1 MMNNMSQGLGSFNNM
16 MPQNNMMQQNP
27 YGQQMGQQ
35 MGQQVRSP
43 EMFSEQLMNPNQM
56 MQPNMENQLQP
67 MSEPEGFGVYG
78 QSLSGFADGGAAS
91 SGGVPR
97 QAELMGQPHMLAY
110 INPQEEQMLRDAGGA
125 GIPGPDGIPVY
136 GWLSDTWS
144 EIKSGGKAVTETYNS
159 PKNNTPA
166 NVAPAVNNN
175 SGSNS
180 GNNTPANV
188 APAVAATTPTIPTFN
203 TYYDAIDAGYGGKTV
218 NIGGKN
224 VKAVT
229 ADGYTGNT
237 PPAAVN
243 NTSVNTTSPVNTGS
257 TPINIGAVSN
267 TGQYAGDGFEWQVTP
282 GTNALTRT
290 FTGAGSRQQ
299 ADATNQGVGQGVG
312 LTQAE
317 QLAGYRDNTKNTFKE
332 YLANTFTPGD
342 NLAYKNGQLVYE
354 KDHKDY
360 DPSNEFKAV
369 SPEER
374 NSFNLRVGMG
384 NSSVNDNPGE
394 SNYANYGE
402 ARAARQGS
410 IPGIPSI
417 LGGIGA
423 YLGGI
428 RPEDEA
434 VGYGANGEQ
443 IFKSGNG
450 YFYVIDRNTGLVR
463 NVQGANDSSNSE
475 ESMQRQR
482 EMMENRTSGDD
493 NNAFNPQLGMPVE
506 QAVNNPVIDNPYS
519 LTPLKRAV
527 TGIGSNVG
535 SFYDTG
541 NTVVESS
548 TDPFAG
554 APQGGG
560 ALTFE
565 ELMRL
570 NQQQNRII

>member
-97 QAELMGQPHMLAY
+97 QTMIADQPHMLAY
-110 INPQEEQMLRDAGGA
+110 INPEEEQMLRDAGGTGQPGPG
-125 GIPGPDGIPVY
+125 GIPSYPPGFEGSSTTGGSQGGTSNY
-136 GWLSDTWS
+136 SSSSGSS
-144 EIKSGGKAVTETYNS
+144 SSGGSSVSGGRGNVYEKPGERASYYKSHPTDNDDSTPSGPSAAQQAAIQQAAIQQAAAVQKAAEDKIAAQQLAAQQQQATALS
-159 PKNNTPA
+159 QQA
-166 NVAPAVNNN
+166 
-175 SGSNS
+175 G
-180 GNNTPANV
+180 
-188 APAVAATTPTIPTFN
+188 ATT
-203 TYYDAIDAGYGGKTV
+203 
-218 NIGGKN
+218 
-224 VKAVT
+224 
-229 ADGYTGNT
+229 
-237 PPAAVN
+237 
-243 NTSVNTTSPVNTGS
+243 
-257 TPINIGAVSN
+257 
-267 TGQYAGDGFEWQVTP
+267 
-282 GTNALTRT
+282 
-290 FTGAGSRQQ
+290 
-299 ADATNQGVGQGVG
+299 QGVGQGVG
-312 LTQAE
+312 QGGNLTQAE
-317 QLAGYRDNTKNTFKE
+317 KLAGYRDNTKNTFKE

-360 DPSNEFKAV
+360 DPNNEFKAV

-527 TGIGSNVG
+527 TGKGSNVG

-548 TDPFAG
+548 TDPFA
-554 APQGGG
+554 APTQAGDT
-560 ALTFE
+560 LTFE

>member
-1 MMNNMSQGLGSFNNM
+1 VNTFMDRVNGIVQQNQ
-16 MPQNNMMQQNP
+16 MPQRMMAAPQP
-27 YGQQMGQQ
+27 EPSYPDAGMGA
-35 MGQQVRSP
+35 
-43 EMFSEQLMNPNQM
+43 
-56 MQPNMENQLQP
+56 
-67 MSEPEGFGVYG
+67 
-78 QSLSGFADGGAAS
+78 LSTVVSGA
-91 SGGVPR
+91 PR
-97 QAELMGQPHMLAY
+97 QTMIANQPHMLAY
-110 INPQEEQMLRDAGGA
+110 INPQEKALIQSQRGGMPA
-125 GIPGPDGIPVY
+125 FEGPGGVPAFWHGGDHWYSGAVNAVK
-136 GWLSDTWS
+136 DTFK
-144 EIKSGGKAVTETYNS
+144 EITSGGDAVT
-159 PKNNTPA
+159 NTWNPTITT
-166 NVAPAVNNN
+166 NDDPPYVAPV
-175 SGSNS
+175 
-180 GNNTPANV
+180 
-188 APAVAATTPTIPTFN
+188 
-203 TYYDAIDAGYGGKTV
+203 IDT
-218 NIGGKN
+218 
-224 VKAVT
+224 
-229 ADGYTGNT
+229 
-237 PPAAVN
+237 

-257 TPINIGAVSN
+257 TAINIGAVSN

-299 ADATNQGVGQGVG
+299 ADATNQGVGQGAG